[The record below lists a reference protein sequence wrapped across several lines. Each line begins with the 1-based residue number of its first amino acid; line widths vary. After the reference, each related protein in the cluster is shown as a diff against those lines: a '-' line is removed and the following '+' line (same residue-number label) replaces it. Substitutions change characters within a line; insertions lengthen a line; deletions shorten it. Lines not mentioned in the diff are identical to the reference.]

1 MNNKQLNSAKKVF
14 TEKKDFPLTT
24 IKEMFDD
31 GDIISQPDYQRD
43 FVYDD
48 IKASKLVESA
58 LMGIPI
64 PTIYLCEEHDG
75 TFSVIDGQQRITSFV
90 KFLRN
95 EFKLKRLEELSNLN
109 GKYFRDLDKTTQRI
123 LKSTSL
129 STIILTKESE
139 ELKYE
144 IFARLN
150 QGAIALTPQELRNCI
165 YRGAFNDFLEDIAKN
180 NKYLSSLFIME
191 NKRKKYQEIILRF
204 FALKDFNNYSS
215 SIGKTMNRYM
225 VEHRY
230 DNEKS
235 IDNARKLFNG
245 TIDMIKQILGT
256 SAFCAYDRQ
265 NNCFMNKFSGSVY
278 DSIMIAFSMFDNHD
292 LMMHADEIRNK
303 INDIK
308 ANDLQYQDYTYA
320 ATGSKDR
327 VIGRIMIM
335 YNALA
340 KIIGK
345 YGQSPKIRLFTKID
359 KEKLWH
365 DHYICSYCNQEILS
379 IDDAEV
385 DHVIPYSKGGSTI
398 IENAQLL
405 HRHCNREKN
414 NITDDDAYFEDNVD
428 DIE

>member
-75 TFSVIDGQQRITSFV
+75 TFSVIDGQQKITSFV

-150 QGAIALTPQELRNCI
+150 QGAIALTPQR
-165 YRGAFNDFLEDIAKN
+165 A
-180 NKYLSSLFIME
+180 
-191 NKRKKYQEIILRF
+191 
-204 FALKDFNNYSS
+204 
-215 SIGKTMNRYM
+215 
-225 VEHRY
+225 
-230 DNEKS
+230 
-235 IDNARKLFNG
+235 
-245 TIDMIKQILGT
+245 
-256 SAFCAYDRQ
+256 
-265 NNCFMNKFSGSVY
+265 
-278 DSIMIAFSMFDNHD
+278 
-292 LMMHADEIRNK
+292 
-303 INDIK
+303 
-308 ANDLQYQDYTYA
+308 
-320 ATGSKDR
+320 
-327 VIGRIMIM
+327 
-335 YNALA
+335 
-340 KIIGK
+340 
-345 YGQSPKIRLFTKID
+345 
-359 KEKLWH
+359 
-365 DHYICSYCNQEILS
+365 
-379 IDDAEV
+379 
-385 DHVIPYSKGGSTI
+385 
-398 IENAQLL
+398 
-405 HRHCNREKN
+405 
-414 NITDDDAYFEDNVD
+414 
-428 DIE
+428 